1 MPVRPVLARLLAI
14 AAVGG
19 GALVFDA
26 SAAPTPP
33 SRLVVW
39 AWERPED
46 LRFLPP
52 GAEIAVQSGFVELSG
67 DRAYAHGRRFP
78 LLARPG
84 QVTTAVVH
92 IQIDPHRPLLWT
104 PALRADAARAA
115 VQLADAP
122 GMKRVQI
129 DFEVPASQ
137 RQVLLDLLT
146 DVRAALPP
154 STPLSMTAL
163 ASWCEHEDW
172 LRRAPVDEIA
182 PMLFRMGPEGGVIVR
197 RLAAGGDFQPVCRSA
212 LAVSADMPLPQAPA
226 GRRVYLFDPR
236 SWTPAAFATV
246 QKRVD
251 AWRAP

>member
-14 AAVGG
+14 AALGA
-19 GALVFDA
+19 GALAFDA
-26 SAAPTPP
+26 SAVVPAP

-52 GAEIAVQSGFVELSG
+52 DAEIAVQSGFVELSG
-67 DRAYAHGRRFP
+67 SQAYARGRRFP
-78 LLARPG
+78 LLARSR
-84 QVTTAVVH
+84 QVTIAVVH

-115 VQLADAP
+115 IQLADAP
-122 GMKRVQI
+122 GVTRVQI
-129 DFEVPASQ
+129 DFEVLASQ

-146 DVRAALPP
+146 DVRAALPAA
-154 STPLSMTAL
+154 TRLSMTAL

-172 LRRAPVDEIA
+172 LRGAPVDEIA
-182 PMLFRMGPEGGVIVR
+182 PMLFRMGPDGGVIVR
-197 RLAAGGDFQPVCRSA
+197 QLAAGGDFHPACRSA
-212 LAVSADMPLPQAPA
+212 LAVSADTPLPQAPT
-226 GRRVYLFDPR
+226 GRRVYLFSPR
-236 SWTPAAFATV
+236 SWTPADFAIV